1 MIQPL
6 AVAATRAG
14 LTQALGTDM
23 KIPVPVI
30 VLSALSTAGMLLAFG
45 FNGFKSALFL
55 ATGNLILIIWA
66 MRNPQL
72 ARHWKTSLFASAPIL
87 LLTVGCI
94 YLLRVQY
101 ADALTALALFFYWL
115 VHLVMLAISFG
126 IARAYH
132 ESSVSPRA

>member
-1 MIQPL
+1 M
-6 AVAATRAG
+6 AAQRAG